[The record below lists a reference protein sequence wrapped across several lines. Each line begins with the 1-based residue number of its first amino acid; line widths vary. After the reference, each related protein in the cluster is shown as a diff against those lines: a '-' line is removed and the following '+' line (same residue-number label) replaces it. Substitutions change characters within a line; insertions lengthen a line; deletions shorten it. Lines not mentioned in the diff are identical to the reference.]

1 MTSLILKR
9 ASASRPDGQWKDEDY
24 DVFADG
30 KVVGRIYEDAHLST
44 PPELG
49 WFLVYHQ
56 QEGQGRCDGGAF
68 SSPRGLV
75 YTD

>member
-44 PPELG
+44 PPEL
-49 WFLVYHQ
+49 V
-56 QEGQGRCDGGAF
+56 D
-68 SSPRGLV
+68 
-75 YTD
+75 

>member
-30 KVVGRIYEDAHLST
+30 KVVGRIYEDATSARRRSLDGSWSIT
-44 PPELG
+44 NKKVRAAVTAG
-49 WFLVYHQ
+49 RFLRPV
-56 QEGQGRCDGGAF
+56 G
-68 SSPRGLV
+68 
-75 YTD
+75 